1 MNEIIET
8 NNAVYKQANISQFN
22 HKKVKNSCKCIDLN
36 QSKSDKFRCE
46 QSCYIHT
53 VSHVE
58 YQLSYKITSYDVWYM
73 IFIYTNTYNVSR
85 RKNYYDKI

>member
-46 QSCYIHT
+46 
-53 VSHVE
+53 
-58 YQLSYKITSYDVWYM
+58 
-73 IFIYTNTYNVSR
+73 
-85 RKNYYDKI
+85 